1 MKNRNVILTS
11 ILAVSISAALSIPIT
26 SVADEMFAVAPSSVY
41 QVVKNA
47 SLQASLTQVSTRSG
61 IVFKI
66 NAEIGKDVVRQ
77 NLSAANWE
85 TAVKS
90 LLQDYNYTLVTD
102 GKVLKTVI
110 VTGHHGSGAGVE
122 PTHITAATDPLDYNA
137 PIVIDPKM
145 GKLPKTYDSF
155 PAGSV
160 MAIDLPMKEIM
171 GLGKGQTTSISSP
184 LGQFNVTHDNS
195 VSESDGST
203 TFVGHMT
210 DEGQGYRM
218 ILSQG
223 PAGIIGS
230 ITTPE
235 GNFNIENQNGATVLI
250 DTGKLTH
257 AGFEGDTAVGVIAPA
272 VGAGLI
278 AACPVVGAA
287 TALTT
292 AQLTTAVTA
301 AQTAVT
307 TATARV
313 TTAQTALTAANLK
326 LTAANTAGVT
336 RLATVKSATTTYN
349 TGKASAATAAITLA
363 TAQTAQAKVA
373 AQASFN
379 TLNAKLVTYASALTK
394 AKAAYTS
401 ALAVITRA
409 TTAVTAAQSALTT
422 ANATLTTAN
431 MTLAA
436 AKDALA
442 GSTTP
447 PVTPS
452 ATTAGNVI
460 DIMVEY
466 ATDQVTAAFAQQRIA
481 MLVTASNQAYLDSG
495 INLTLRLV
503 YSEATT
509 YPSQNSNSGALTALT
524 NGTGVFSTVAAK
536 RIQYGADLVYLFRPL
551 NALTQANCGNAYVE
565 MAKGSAANPALG
577 YGIISD
583 GTSKDAASGSYCGI
597 NAFTHEIGHSMGLVH
612 DRANSTVYGA
622 TPYSYAWAVPGVFGT
637 IMSYSYPVVMY
648 FSTPVLAAKTSTGAP
663 QTCNGQPCGY
673 AKTDAARMSDQVLT
687 ANATVPVIAAFM
699 PTKVK

>member
-1 MKNRNVILTS
+1 
-11 ILAVSISAALSIPIT
+11 
-26 SVADEMFAVAPSSVY
+26 
-41 QVVKNA
+41 
-47 SLQASLTQVSTRSG
+47 
-61 IVFKI
+61 
-66 NAEIGKDVVRQ
+66 
-77 NLSAANWE
+77 
-85 TAVKS
+85 
-90 LLQDYNYTLVTD
+90 
-102 GKVLKTVI
+102 
-110 VTGHHGSGAGVE
+110 
-122 PTHITAATDPLDYNA
+122 
-137 PIVIDPKM
+137 
-145 GKLPKTYDSF
+145 
-155 PAGSV
+155 
-160 MAIDLPMKEIM
+160 M

-218 ILSQG
+218 ILCQG

-257 AGFEGDTAVGVIAPA
+257 AGFEDDTAVGVIAPA
-272 VGAGLI
+272 LGAGLI
-278 AACPVVGAA
+278 SADPVVAAA

-292 AQLTTAVTA
+292 AQLTAAVTA

-307 TATARV
+307 TATASV
-313 TTAQTALTAANLK
+313 TTAQAALTAANLK
-326 LTAANTAGVT
+326 LTTANIARTTGLAAVN
-336 RLATVKSATTTYN
+336 SATTTYN
-349 TGKASAATAAITLA
+349 TVKASTATAAITLA

-373 AQASFN
+373 ATYNAALAIYSSAKAALAIATTAYNSANGETRPALLVQLNTATTLANNTLAAANTANVPYITAINVTSAAQASFN
-379 TLNAKLVTYASALTK
+379 TLNAQLVTYASVLTK
-394 AKAAYTS
+394 AQAAYAS
-401 ALAVITRA
+401 ALAVFTTA
-409 TTAVTAAQSALTT
+409 TTGVAAAQSALTT
-422 ANATLTTAN
+422 ANTILTTAN
-431 MTLAA
+431 KTLAA
-436 AKDALA
+436 AKAALA
-442 GSTTP
+442 GPTTP
-447 PVTPS
+447 PETAS
-452 ATTAGNVI
+452 ATATANVI

-509 YPSQNSNSGALTALT
+509 YPSQNSNSGALVALR

-536 RIQYGADLVYLFRPL
+536 RVQYGADLVYLFRPL
-551 NALTQANCGNAYVE
+551 NALTQANCGSAYIE
-565 MAKGSAANPALG
+565 MVNGSAANPALG

-583 GTSKDAASGSYCGI
+583 GKSKDAASGYYCGI
-597 NAFTHEIGHSMGLVH
+597 NTFTHEIGHNMGLVH
-612 DRANSTVYGA
+612 DRANTTVYGA
-622 TPYSYAWAVPGVFGT
+622 TPYSYAWAVKGEGGFGT
-637 IMSYSYPVVMY
+637 IMSYGYPVVMY
-648 FSTPVLAAKTSTGAP
+648 FSTPVLAAKTTTGVP

-699 PTKVK
+699 QTKVK